1 MLRKIISGGQS
12 GAEKAALDT
21 AIKFNLAHGGSLI
34 FGKKSG
40 QDSFSEVYQLNDIDI
55 ENCSKKIEQN
65 IIDSDA
71 TLIISHGVLIGLSLM
86 TQKIASRL
94 NKSWCHIDL
103 MEMDEFEGAVI
114 LHDFINSNEIEV
126 LNVAGSNTS
135 QDPFI
140 YRSVKSIIETF
151 IYMELMES
159 SPEELRA
166 DDIILFQRKPEVICT
181 TVDDAIKFL
190 AESMHLRTRS
200 VIANS
205 FENQIGSL
213 YFSLSD
219 TIKVKLGLDS
229 GNKKLLESCRNES
242 KEFVELDT
250 KNDDKLNVKTNYGL
264 GVDVM
269 DIEDAA
275 MVILKALR
283 QFLQKDHVLRV
294 IK

>member
-21 AIKFNLAHGGSLI
+21 AKKFNLDHGGSLI
-34 FGKKSG
+34 FGKKSEH
-40 QDSFSEVYQLNDIDI
+40 DSFSEVYQLNDIET
-55 ENCSKKIEQN
+55 ENRSKKIEQN

-71 TLIISHGVLIGLSLM
+71 TLIISHGLLTGLSLI

-114 LHDFINSNEIEV
+114 LHEFIDDNDIEV
-126 LNVAGSNTS
+126 LNVAGPNAS

-151 IYMELMES
+151 IYMELMEN

-166 DDIILFQRKPEVICT
+166 DDIILFQRKPEVFCA
-181 TVDDAIKFL
+181 TVDDAVKFL
-190 AESMHLRTRS
+190 ADSMHLRTKS

-205 FENQIGSL
+205 LENQIGSL

-229 GNKKLLESCRNES
+229 GNKELLESCRNELRKFIES
-242 KEFVELDT
+242 ET
-250 KNDDKLNVKTNYGL
+250 KHDDKLNIIKGCAL

-283 QFLQKDHVLRV
+283 QFLKKDHVLRV